1 MRLAAVFLFSLTS
14 EWLKQ
19 WRSLTRPLIV
29 GSACFIPAIIFLSR
43 FRHIEA
49 LPALYRAPRFWE
61 SLWRQSWE
69 AMALMILP
77 LAIMLLASLIA
88 QVEYRNNAWKQVHA
102 TPQPLAAIFASK
114 LVVLLVLV
122 AQLILC
128 FNAAIYAAGALPALL
143 FDGVTLPGPPRIGY
157 FLDRDA
163 RFFVDVLPIVALQY
177 VLAILF
183 RSFLAPLGIGMAL
196 WIFSVGT
203 MSWRYSWLVPYS
215 ASSLDYLSVEYQRA
229 IHLPVSPPAIAGG
242 YFFVITVVGYVLYSC
257 KRERG

>member
-1 MRLAAVFLFSLTS
+1 MRLAAVFFFGLSS

-19 WRSLTRPLIV
+19 RRSLTRPLIV

-43 FRHIEA
+43 FRHIDA

-77 LAIMLLASLIA
+77 LAIMLMASLIA

-102 TPQPLAAIFASK
+102 TPQPVATIFLAK

-128 FNAAIYAAGALPALL
+128 FNVAIYAAGALPALL
-143 FDGVTLPGPPRIGY
+143 FDRVTLPESPRLTY
-157 FLDRDA
+157 FLGRDV

-203 MSWRYSWLVPYS
+203 MSWRYSWTVPYS
-215 ASSLDYLSVEYQRA
+215 ASSLDYLSVEYQRTVWM
-229 IHLPVSPPAIAGG
+229 PVSPPAMA
-242 YFFVITVVGYVLYSC
+242 FAWFVVFTVVGYVLYSW

>member
-1 MRLAAVFLFSLTS
+1 VQVAAIFLSGLSS

-19 WRSLTRPLIV
+19 RRSLTRPLIV

-43 FRHIEA
+43 FRHIDT

-61 SLWRQSWE
+61 GLWRQSWE

-77 LAIMLLASLIA
+77 LAIMLLASLLA

-102 TPQPLAAIFASK
+102 TPQPLAAIFAAK

-128 FNAAIYAAGALPALL
+128 FNAAIYAAGALPAVL
-143 FDGVTLPGPPRIGY
+143 FDGVSLPRLHVVP
-157 FLDRDA
+157 FLDRDV

-177 VLAILF
+177 TMAILF
-183 RSFLAPLGIGMAL
+183 RSFLAPLGIGMGL

-203 MSWRYSWLVPYS
+203 MSWRYSWTIPYS
-215 ASSLDYLSVEYQRA
+215 AASLDYLSVEYQRR
-229 IHLPVSPPAIAGG
+229 LPLPASPSAIALAW
-242 YFFVITVVGYVLYSC
+242 FVVFTVVGCVLYSR

>member
-1 MRLAAVFLFSLTS
+1 VRLAAVFFFGLSS

-19 WRSLTRPLIV
+19 RRSLTRPLVI

-43 FRHIEA
+43 FRHIDA

-61 SLWRQSWE
+61 GLWRQSWE

-77 LAIMLLASLIA
+77 LAIMLMASLIA
-88 QVEYRNNAWKQVHA
+88 QIEYRSNAWKQLHA
-102 TPQPLAAIFASK
+102 TPQPLAAIFAAK
-114 LVVLLVLV
+114 LVVLLVRV
-122 AQLILC
+122 AQLILW
-128 FNAAIYAAGALPALL
+128 FNVAIYAAGALPALL
-143 FDGVTLPGPPRIGY
+143 FDGVSLPGPLRIGY
-157 FLDRDA
+157 FLDRDV

-203 MSWRYSWLVPYS
+203 MSWRYSWIVPYS
-215 ASSLDYLSVEYQRA
+215 AASLDYLSVEYQRA
-229 IHLPVSPPAIAGG
+229 LPLPVSPPVIAFAW
-242 YFFVITVVGYVLYSC
+242 FFVFTVVGYVLYSW